1 MLKSE
6 LEKQR
11 TFVANELGI
20 DWKAMRNH
28 PYDLEFEDNGSLL
41 VRWHDQA
48 PDGIIREGKPGS
60 YMTRIRPANAT
71 APEESIENEA
81 LRSQSG

>member
-11 TFVANELGI
+11 TFVAKELGI

-41 VRWHDQA
+41 VRWHDQ
-48 PDGIIREGKPGS
+48 
-60 YMTRIRPANAT
+60 RPMA
-71 APEESIENEA
+71 
-81 LRSQSG
+81 

>member
-6 LEKQR
+6 MEKQR
-11 TFVANELGI
+11 TFVAKELGI

-28 PYDLEFEDNGSLL
+28 PYDLEFKDNGSLL

-60 YMTRIRPANAT
+60 YTTLIRPANAP
-71 APEESIENEA
+71 APEEIDKDDA